1 MKNNKKGMALIA
13 ALMTAFIFLAL
24 VSTLVLLSTA
34 GSRQA
39 NYAKKATIALHLAEA
54 GIADAI
60 YRLNYCTATGGTF
73 PFGPYPFASGQSSE
87 IPFGTPNVES
97 ELVSATEI
105 KGKVEEKGGS
115 YEVKWDTSTTP
126 YKLISTGT
134 YQGIKRALSV
144 QIRGE
149 TDSAEDRQ
157 YEKQGIPE
165 AFNKHVIYADTV
177 TYAAGTVDGNIAYKS
192 SLTGSPSGTNTKTE
206 IPSALSDFCKADT
219 DVAFPDEPSSYSI
232 YLRRGYAYPT
242 SLSADNHTDTWFN
255 CPEVPVN
262 GADHTVA
269 EVHYSVAGDEYTFTD
284 TRIDYSFYVQRDPD
298 GANVGNVVFNHANN
312 RTSKFV
318 RADEAITI
326 SDDITTDTAMATD
339 SAAFRASSVTV
350 NPGRTINGDFIV
362 KNTPT
367 IALSA
372 GVVIEG
378 TLGCDGD
385 ITLGNNITINPD
397 ASGGSREAA
406 IIGFSDS
413 GPITININSSP
424 TITLGTAQKRAIIA
438 YTTST
443 GGAVTIN
450 VNADLQPQPP
460 IASKNKA
467 AIVAYT
473 NSANNAVVTI
483 GGTANVDGL
492 IYAHSAN
499 FPTNVGNIN
508 LNSTGNISGG
518 VVASGTVDL
527 QAGTL
532 TWDSRP
538 FVDATDTDTQIYQ
551 GFSGGR
557 RV

>member
-1 MKNNKKGMALIA
+1 MKTNKKGMALIA

-39 NYAKKATIALHLAEA
+39 NYAKKVTIALHLAEA

-60 YRLNYCTATGGTF
+60 YRLNYCSSGN
-73 PFGPYPFASGQSSE
+73 YPFAGSNIPSGLGSSSLAGDD
-87 IPFGTPNVES
+87 IVGTLE
-97 ELVSATEI
+97 
-105 KGKVEEKGGS
+105 GGS
-115 YEVKWDTSTTP
+115 YRVDWGAGEPNKI
-126 YKLISTGT
+126 ISTGT
-134 YQGIKRALSV
+134 YKGIKRKLSV

-149 TDSAEDRQ
+149 TDSAADRQ

-557 RV
+557 RVYLPVLGSWKQE